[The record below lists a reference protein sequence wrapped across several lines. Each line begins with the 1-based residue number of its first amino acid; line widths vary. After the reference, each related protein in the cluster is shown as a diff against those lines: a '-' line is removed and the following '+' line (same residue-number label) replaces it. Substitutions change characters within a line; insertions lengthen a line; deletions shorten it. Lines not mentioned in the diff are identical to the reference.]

1 MKKAPTHVMKMT
13 HTNQNVTQTSA
24 KRSKTAKSSNTSVYC
39 VSLNSITSILSVSIV
54 SKIKRKHDQTGA
66 ELL

>member
-1 MKKAPTHVMKMT
+1 MRHEHQQREAKLLKV
-13 HTNQNVTQTSA
+13 QTPLFVLCMVRA
-24 KRSKTAKSSNTSVYC
+24 VC

-54 SKIKRKHDQTGA
+54 SKIKRKHDQTGG